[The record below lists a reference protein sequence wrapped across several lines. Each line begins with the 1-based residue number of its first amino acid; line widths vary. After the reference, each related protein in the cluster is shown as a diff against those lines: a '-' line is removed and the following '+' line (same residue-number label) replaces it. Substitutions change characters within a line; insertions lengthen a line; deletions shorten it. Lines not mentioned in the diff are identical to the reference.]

1 MYNPPFATFWLEQG
15 SSKNS
20 RFGISEIQQQ
30 EIFIGPGVRQS
41 VVGRRRLRREKT
53 GWGGKYEAGQGQ

>member
-1 MYNPPFATFWLEQG
+1 MYNLPFATFWLDQG

-20 RFGISEIQQQ
+20 RFGISEIQKQ

-41 VVGRRRLRREKT
+41 VVGRSRLRREKT
-53 GWGGKYEAGQGQ
+53 GWGGRYEAGQGQ